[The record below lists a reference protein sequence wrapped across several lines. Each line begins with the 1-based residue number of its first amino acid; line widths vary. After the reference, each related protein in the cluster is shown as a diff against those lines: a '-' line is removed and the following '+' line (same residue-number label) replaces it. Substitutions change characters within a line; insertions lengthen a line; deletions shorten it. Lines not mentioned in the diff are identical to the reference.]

1 MKIPE
6 SIAIAKLAEFG
17 MDDMPLIEYTPKS
30 PKLPADWFSK
40 YRVLCHK
47 FMESLT
53 DCATEIAFMNLSQKE
68 FMSLVT
74 GTALPRNTSIRW
86 RIPITMGGELSIE
99 NMFLCRTF
107 PHSHKLDRFILE
119 QAGNETLWLPNPA
132 RAVYVPTHTAPGG
145 TGGNATSDRLTQV
158 AAQLAA
164 NNNSL
169 G

>member
-6 SIAIAKLAEFG
+6 STAIARIVELG
-17 MDDMPLIEYTPKS
+17 MDDMPLVEYTPK
-30 PKLPADWFSK
+30 PTKLPTDWFSQ

-53 DCATEIAFMNLSQKE
+53 DYATEIAFMNLSQNE
-68 FMSLVT
+68 FMGLVT
-74 GTALPRNTSIRW
+74 GRALPRNTSIRW
-86 RIPITMGGELSIE
+86 RIPLTIGGELSIE

-107 PHSHKLDRFILE
+107 PHSHNLDRFIIE

-132 RAVYVPTHTAPGG
+132 RAVYVPTHTATGG
-145 TGGNATSDRLTQV
+145 TGGNATSDRLTQM
-158 AAQLAA
+158 AAQIA